1 MADAGIVRAQAKIRA
16 TITGARIY
24 CDMAGRG
31 ESFAGFCWSFTDGR
45 TIQGSGRPRM
55 DHKLAAVEDK
65 SKEMKRWLSSSSGL
79 DRRRSP
85 AGQWSYALLTC
96 PPTHCA
102 GLLAGQVCYVGL
114 PGVCCYCTA
123 AHRLIVSRR
132 RLASSKS
139 RASVAASIFWRSV
152 SRCRTRVINAQRI
165 IRAASPLSPRSGQS
179 PPDGYTSPPSS
190 IVKSRRASHASCRT
204 RPWLSNL
211 SNCASSRG
219 VAKR

>member
-1 MADAGIVRAQAKIRA
+1 MLMLEGFQAGLAWIVILRKRQAFRKAFAGFGEDDVARLMADAGVVRAQAKIRA

-24 CDMAGRG
+24 CDMAGHG

-123 AHRLIVSRR
+123 SHRLIVSRR

-152 SRCRTRVINAQRI
+152 SKV
-165 IRAASPLSPRSGQS
+165 SDEG
-179 PPDGYTSPPSS
+179 
-190 IVKSRRASHASCRT
+190 H
-204 RPWLSNL
+204 
-211 SNCASSRG
+211 
-219 VAKR
+219 

>member
-1 MADAGIVRAQAKIRA
+1 MLEGFQAGLAWIVILRKRQAFRKAFAGFREDDVARLMADAGVVRAQAKIRA
-16 TITGARIY
+16 TITDARIY
-24 CDMAGRG
+24 CDMAGHG

-45 TIQGSGRPRM
+45 TIQGSGREWITDSPCRRQFQG
-55 DHKLAAVEDK
+55 KEALAALRHRV
-65 SKEMKRWLSSSSGL
+65 WT
-79 DRRRSP
+79 RRRSP

-152 SRCRTRVINAQRI
+152 SKV
-165 IRAASPLSPRSGQS
+165 SDEG
-179 PPDGYTSPPSS
+179 
-190 IVKSRRASHASCRT
+190 H
-204 RPWLSNL
+204 
-211 SNCASSRG
+211 
-219 VAKR
+219 